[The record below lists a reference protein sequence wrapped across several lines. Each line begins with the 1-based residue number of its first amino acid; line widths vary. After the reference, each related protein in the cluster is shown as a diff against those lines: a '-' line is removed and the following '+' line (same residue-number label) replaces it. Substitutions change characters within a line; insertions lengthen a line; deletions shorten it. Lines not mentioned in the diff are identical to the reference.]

1 MNYAICRCK
10 WQKMKLSNL
19 TPQRLNWIEMTTTW
33 KIEDLNNW
41 TLYISRYMCDAI
53 LFPVLWQG
61 LWQKIISNRHF
72 KYWCHW
78 LLKLQDVIKRDVTC
92 LSCRLS
98 HEQRQLAQGWI
109 RPDTRSS
116 CQFDWS
122 TLRCIPPKQD
132 THYALH
138 ILLAKL
144 AAKRDR
150 CCISTNFVLA
160 LH

>member
-1 MNYAICRCK
+1 
-10 WQKMKLSNL
+10 MKTPNL
-19 TPQRLNWIEMTTTW
+19 TPQRLNWEEMTTTW

-61 LWQKIISNRHF
+61 LWQKNYFQSPHWILMPLIIETTGCKEKQS
-72 KYWCHW
+72 
-78 LLKLQDVIKRDVTC
+78 TC
-92 LSCRLS
+92 LSCRSS
-98 HEQRQLAQGWI
+98 HGRTQLAQGWI

-116 CQFDWS
+116 CLIWLVNIEKYTSKTGHSLCS
-122 TLRCIPPKQD
+122 TYFLE
-132 THYALH
+132 
-138 ILLAKL
+138 KL

-150 CCISTNFVLA
+150 CCISTNFELA